1 MGRHW
6 EVVGWVILD
15 AIVCAAIARWVHA
28 YVTRPYQIKPPD
40 ENHTRTNEATLDD
53 VDYYDEQRHGNEEY
67 EASQRNMGTAD
78 TQRLELVRTTKESG
92 KLYDWVDWDSDKTK
106 RMFA

>member
-6 EVVGWVILD
+6 EFVGWVIVD
-15 AIVCAAIARWVHA
+15 AIVCAAIARWVHT
-28 YVTRPYQIKPPD
+28 YVTRPTIKPPD

-53 VDYYDEQRHGNEEY
+53 FDYDDGHRRGSEEY
-67 EASQRNMGTAD
+67 EASEQHAATTN

-92 KLYDWVDWDSDKTK
+92 KLYDWVDWDSDKTN
-106 RMFA
+106 RMFV